1 LTPIFSFVIF
11 DSDLIFLTAKKM
23 KSLLK
28 KTFAPVSGA
37 VTMVLFSVNNVFA
50 GGAFFQKG
58 TAPAVATQEE
68 LGQSI
73 TTIINYFLGLLG
85 LVAVAFLIYAGI
97 LMVTAGGND
106 EQVTKARKIIMYAV
120 VGIVII
126 LLSYTIVTFV
136 SQAFG

>member
-1 LTPIFSFVIF
+1 
-11 DSDLIFLTAKKM
+11 M
-23 KSLLK
+23 KSLIK
-28 KTFAPVSGA
+28 KLTGATFLAA
-37 VTMVLFSVNNVFA
+37 LFVNQAFA
-50 GGAFFQKG
+50 QSTGFWDNPQGG
-58 TAPAVATQEE
+58 TAPNVAAQGT
-68 LGQSI
+68 LGSNV

-85 LVAVAFLIYAGI
+85 LIAVGFLIYAGI

-136 SQAFG
+136 SSALG